1 VRTATRKAPTVA
13 RRSVKEDLRGKA
25 RRADNVQISA
35 VPANILQRSSN
46 CACGGDCPRCDLS
59 GLEVSRPRDA
69 EEQEAERVAEQVVLT
84 SERGSMRGVSPG
96 VPTIQRRHWNG
107 VLVSRQAESEV
118 SSEEEL
124 IDRKLGGY
132 YRALARLLGEDVSDG
147 EEQKRIVAQGLEEL
161 QRIFVGPADLDVKQ
175 QTLEAL
181 EGSIRHLMPGQASA
195 SQLRQS
201 VQRREVSPR
210 RSAVPDVGLGRGV
223 RNLHGRGQPLAPT
236 LRAYFEPRLGQ
247 DFAGVRLHTEST
259 AASLATSLNAR
270 AFTIGGD
277 IAFAAGQYD
286 PWSRDGLRLLAHELT
301 HTVQQGAVVPLSE
314 PVSSGVARGF
324 HNAGGFRVMRAM
336 NAACAGTSR
345 WPGNIEHLMIESW
358 YASVTNPLF
367 GEAEFS
373 IPLGN
378 PSGTGVG
385 FADLV
390 DTSIPAIYEIKP
402 WAWRAS
408 GVAQV
413 ERYRDAAQLFYGC
426 WEHSTPSPS
435 SRSRQLTSSPAR
447 KPSI

>member
-1 VRTATRKAPTVA
+1 
-13 RRSVKEDLRGKA
+13 
-25 RRADNVQISA
+25 
-35 VPANILQRSSN
+35 
-46 CACGGDCPRCDLS
+46 
-59 GLEVSRPRDA
+59 
-69 EEQEAERVAEQVVLT
+69 
-84 SERGSMRGVSPG
+84 M
-96 VPTIQRRHWNG
+96 
-107 VLVSRQAESEV
+107 SRQAASEV
-118 SSEEEL
+118 SSEEDL

-132 YRALARLLGEDVSDG
+132 YRALARLLGEDVPGG
-147 EEQKRIVAQGLEEL
+147 EVQKRIVAQGLEEL

-195 SQLRQS
+195 SQPRQS

-210 RSAVPDVGLGRGV
+210 RSAVPDAGVGRGV
-223 RNLHGRGQPLAPT
+223 RNLHGRGQPLPPA
-236 LRAYFEPRLGQ
+236 LRAYFEPRLGH
-247 DFAGVRLHTEST
+247 DFAGVRIHTEPT

-277 IAFAAGQYD
+277 IAFAGGQYD
-286 PWSRDGLRLLAHELT
+286 PWSRNGLRLLAHELT
-301 HTVQQGAVVPLSE
+301 HTVQQGAVTPLSE
-314 PVSSGVARGF
+314 PVSSDTARGF

-345 WPGNIEHLMIESW
+345 WPGNIEHFLIESW
-358 YASVTNPLF
+358 YTSVTNPLF

-402 WAWRAS
+402 CAGRAS

-413 ERYRDAAQLFYGC
+413 ERYRDAAQLFCDPTQLWMLGALYPFTVFPLSATHELASAQTEHLGVVGYWRRLRPPPVPVPVPEPKPVRRPIRIEVPEPKPVPWWVPLGAAAAYILWNSKGC
-426 WEHSTPSPS
+426 LAGPWGCVIDWATPG
-435 SRSRQLTSSPAR
+435 
-447 KPSI
+447 I